1 MFGIVLVVAWA
12 VAARPQELMRVALSY
27 FVTGEVVLTL
37 AGHPGALGSVAWA
50 TLQWQRA
57 LGINAVA
64 DVLAAGS
71 LEMGIGLLTLG
82 TLLVFDRRRVDRD
95 TVDERVWLRQ
105 QERRRQLLRRWHAEA
120 QKGGT
125 SL

>member
-1 MFGIVLVVAWA
+1 MLGIVLVVAWLVGA
-12 VAARPQELMRVALSY
+12 QPQELTRVALSY
-27 FVTGEVVLTL
+27 LVTAEIVLAL

-57 LGINAVA
+57 TGINAVA
-64 DVLAAGS
+64 DVLAASS

-82 TLLVFDRRRVDRD
+82 TLLAYDRRHVDRD